1 MKKLTILLAAAMCV
15 SAAVA
20 QDAPKYI
27 NSLSINYNNN
37 TLYPKDADHLTL
49 NGFGVNYNFDYRLS
63 ESVPV
68 YLGTG
73 VNLQFLFRSENL
85 LDDDIIGEL
94 PSMRNIDITQKW
106 QMFNLTIPIN
116 ISYRVPVA
124 ANFYLTPII
133 GLDLKTQLYGKTRLD
148 VDGPTGSI
156 FEDEFGMVPNKDINL
171 YDDDDMAGD
180 AFNRFQLAWH
190 AGLKFEYN
198 TLFLQLTYGTDFT
211 KLHKDLGEGTF
222 QVGIGKTF

>member
-1 MKKLTILLAAAMCV
+1 MKKITILLAAAMCV

-94 PSMRNIDITQKW
+94 PSMRNLDITDTRAKLHVYAKTGL
-106 QMFNLTIPIN
+106 LTGGEG
-116 ISYRVPVA
+116 SVVPM
-124 ANFYLTPII
+124 L
-133 GLDLKTQLYGKTRLD
+133 
-148 VDGPTGSI
+148 TGS
-156 FEDEFGMVPNKDINL
+156 K
-171 YDDDDMAGD
+171 
-180 AFNRFQLAWH
+180 
-190 AGLKFEYN
+190 K
-198 TLFLQLTYGTDFT
+198 
-211 KLHKDLGEGTF
+211 
-222 QVGIGKTF
+222 